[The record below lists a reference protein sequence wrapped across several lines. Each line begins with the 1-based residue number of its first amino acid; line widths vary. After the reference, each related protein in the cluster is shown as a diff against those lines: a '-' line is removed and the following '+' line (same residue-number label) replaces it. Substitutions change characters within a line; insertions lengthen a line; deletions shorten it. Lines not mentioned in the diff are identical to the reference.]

1 MKNIQIIFVEETG
14 SQGRERRGEER
25 EEKGKEGEGGGS
37 RKEGESWA
45 ESTRFEGWMGVSQTL
60 RMKST
65 AADKQK
71 HKRPG
76 GLEQCHLKLSVFF
89 ALILR

>member
-1 MKNIQIIFVEETG
+1 MKNIQIIFV
-14 SQGRERRGEER
+14 EER

-65 AADKQK
+65 SADK
-71 HKRPG
+71 
-76 GLEQCHLKLSVFF
+76 
-89 ALILR
+89 